1 MDNQNQLNAE
11 ADVVKSTITNPI
23 MNTKTTTS
31 EFNPLLSYIPKAK
44 PTIIK
49 FSSRASVKIINNGDH
64 YYTVEY
70 GEERQIDNFEKVDIN
85 KERQLLIDDC
95 NRQVDNQIEEIVK
108 TFLK

>member
-1 MDNQNQLNAE
+1 ME
-11 ADVVKSTITNPI
+11 K
-23 MNTKTTTS
+23 
-31 EFNPLLSYIPKAK
+31 YISKAI

-49 FSSRASVKIINNGDH
+49 FSSRASVKITNASGDK

-70 GEERQIDNFEKVDIN
+70 GEERQINDFEKVDID

-95 NRQVDNQIEEIVK
+95 NTQTDKQIEEIIK